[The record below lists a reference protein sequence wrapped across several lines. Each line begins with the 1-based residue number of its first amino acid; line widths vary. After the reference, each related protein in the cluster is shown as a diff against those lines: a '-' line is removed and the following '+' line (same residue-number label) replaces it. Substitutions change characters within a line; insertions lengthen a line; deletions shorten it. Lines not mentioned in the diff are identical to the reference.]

1 MMAPITFNVALT
13 KESAAEFARL
23 VEAYGASVSNV
34 AHGGSRLNS
43 RLVASQIDDDVLRRL
58 IDAIENA
65 CGVHDDERPP
75 ETVVA
80 ECIDGDL
87 FLAYQET
94 CGMFRAA
101 YPDLYG
107 DDDA

>member
-1 MMAPITFNVALT
+1 MMAPITFTVALT
-13 KESAAEFARL
+13 PESAEEFARL
-23 VEAYGASVSNV
+23 VGAYGASVANV
-34 AHGGSRLNS
+34 ARGGSRFNS
-43 RLVASQIDDDVLRRL
+43 RLVTSQIDDDVLRRL
-58 IDAIENA
+58 INAIEDA

-94 CGMFRAA
+94 RDMFRAA